1 MCSST
6 TQGQTYLCSSHGRW
20 VCAVS
25 RRSDRDITRLGSCDS
40 YRLGGSVVPIRFG
53 DFLRRSDSDC
63 LWWGRIVSGR
73 FGDFLRRR
81 DCDSYRIPATISL
94 RRSDSLGF
102 GDRLWTCLR

>member
-25 RRSDRDITRLGSCDS
+25 RRSDRNITRLGSCNS
-40 YRLGGSVVPIRFG
+40 YRLGGSVVSI
-53 DFLRRSDSDC
+53 
-63 LWWGRIVSGR
+63 R

-81 DCDSYRIPATISL
+81 DCDSYRIAATVSL
-94 RRSDSLGF
+94 RRGDSLGF
-102 GDRLWTCLR
+102 GDPAQQVVQRREGDEPDEGGDGVA